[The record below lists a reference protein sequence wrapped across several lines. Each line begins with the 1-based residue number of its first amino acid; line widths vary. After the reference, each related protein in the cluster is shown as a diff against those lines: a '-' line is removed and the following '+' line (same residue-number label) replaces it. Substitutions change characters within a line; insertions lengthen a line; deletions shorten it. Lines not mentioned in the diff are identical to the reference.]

1 MGCEPSQLGPQTQRG
16 SARCPSPPRPHP
28 SLPPGHLWVSRWC
41 LLDPRP
47 GLFLQRRALGGL
59 GAGAG
64 WSPHTVEGPL
74 SPSPH
79 TDLRRTV
86 RQSTQAWT
94 PCTVPASPGAQSA
107 PSDRQRQFGGHLLGL
122 PHAPSSSARLP
133 TASEHPGPP
142 SGGLGRRRPS
152 PACVRPCAQCPV
164 RCRVGSHVRGHS
176 PVSGRRRAEGPSCGR
191 SGLSTPEDVWV
202 AAVRSGPRRG
212 LALPPLW
219 SPALRPLAVQPRGAP
234 ARAEPGWGP
243 APALPPCWSLSCHR
257 PSWGLGLLSRWP
269 GLGSWLHPTSCV
281 SLKRSFDLLEP
292 TSHLW
297 TAGSQIFPAH

>member
-47 GLFLQRRALGGL
+47 SLFLRRRALGGL

-94 PCTVPASPGAQSA
+94 PCWPSACTVPASPGAQSA

-152 PACVRPCAQCPV
+152 PACVCRCAQCPV
-164 RCRVGSHVRGHS
+164 RCRVGSHVCGHS

-202 AAVRSGPRRG
+202 AAVRSGPPAGFG
-212 LALPPLW
+212 LAPSLEP
-219 SPALRPLAVQPRGAP
+219 SPAPPGRAASGSAGKGRAWVGPGSRPATLLVSLVPQAVVGPRAAVTL
-234 ARAEPGWGP
+234 ARAGILASPHQLC
-243 APALPPCWSLSCHR
+243 APEEVL
-257 PSWGLGLLSRWP
+257 
-269 GLGSWLHPTSCV
+269 
-281 SLKRSFDLLEP
+281 
-292 TSHLW
+292 
-297 TAGSQIFPAH
+297 